1 MVCITKLFSEKK
13 MVSKEIKDIAI
24 AWIVLSVAFAFI
36 FSGLTLFGI
45 LQGNLIQALS
55 GFIIMFPV
63 SLLIV
68 GTSFV
73 LHELGHRNVARHF
86 NYFAEFRKWNFGLM
100 FALGVSFLI
109 GAIFAA
115 PGAVYIG
122 NKRKRQWE
130 KKSRWDQ
137 EYPEY
142 TKNGLN
148 EMGLI
153 SVAGI
158 VINIILGLIF
168 LGLLLFALPLF
179 TEGTF
184 VHQIMRTIFTLGYV
198 INFILAGFNLLPIGP
213 LDGNKVMKWN
223 PIIWA
228 VLFFPIAYW
237 YFFMLG
243 I

>member
-1 MVCITKLFSEKK
+1 
-13 MVSKEIKDIAI
+13 MVSREVKDIAI
-24 AWIVLSVAFAFI
+24 AWIILSVAFGLI

-45 LQGNLIQALS
+45 LGGKLIS
-55 GFIIMFPV
+55 GLASFIIMFPI
-63 SLLIV
+63 SLFIV
-68 GTSFV
+68 GTAFV
-73 LHELGHRNVARHF
+73 FHELGHRNVARHF
-86 NYFAEFRKWNFGLM
+86 NYHAEFRKWDMGLK
-100 FALGVSFLI
+100 FAVGIAFLL

-122 NKRKRQWE
+122 QKRKKAWE
-130 KKSRWDQ
+130 EQTRWDQ

-142 TKNGLN
+142 VKNGLN

-153 SVAGI
+153 SVAGV

-168 LGLLLFALPLF
+168 LGLIFFVLPLF
-179 TEGTF
+179 NSEGIIGLLLTS
-184 VHQIMRTIFTLGYV
+184 IFYLGYQ

-228 VLFFPIAYW
+228 VLFIPIAIW
-237 YFFMLG
+237 FFTLRG
-243 I
+243 AI